1 MAEPRVLT
9 PLDRNRSTRAAIG
22 ALLAGAG
29 ALLFAAGLMTGRSLV
44 DEPSGVDPCA
54 LPFGIEFGA
63 LGSAERERIA
73 ERAMLCKDLEGGRIS
88 AAQYSAGL
96 AALARKPAPAA
107 PPPPEIVWAKDLR
120 AVSSQY
126 GTTDW
131 SASRALG
138 APDALPPGQDSVNAW
153 ATTGADDGVE
163 FIEVGFDGR
172 HRMSAIDLVES
183 FNPGA
188 VSRVEL
194 LLAGGERIAVQQAI
208 APVQPESPFRRRV
221 EFTCTGE
228 PVVGVRVTLDAA
240 AVTGWNEI
248 DAIGGVPCAD

>member
-9 PLDRNRSTRAAIG
+9 PLDRNRPTRAAIG

-29 ALLFAAGLMTGRSLV
+29 ALLFAAGLMTGRSLA
-44 DEPSGVDPCA
+44 DEPTSVDSCA
-54 LPFGIEFGA
+54 LPLGIEFGA

-88 AAQYSAGL
+88 PAQYSAGL
-96 AALARKPAPAA
+96 AALARKPVPAA
-107 PPPPEIVWAKDLR
+107 PPPEVVWAKDVR

-153 ATTGADDGVE
+153 ATAGADDGVE
-163 FIEVGFDGR
+163 YIEVGFDGQ
-172 HRMSAIDLVES
+172 HRMRALDLVES

-194 LLAGGERIAVQQAI
+194 LLANGERIAVQQAI
-208 APVQPESPFRRRV
+208 APVRPESLFRRRV
-221 EFTCTGE
+221 EFACTSDA
-228 PVVGVRVTLDAA
+228 VVGVRVTLDSA
-240 AVTGWNEI
+240 AVPGWNEI